1 MVTTRTS
8 IVFLGIALVSAAFFS
23 ACANS
28 PAEKAEVVL
37 DSSYYTNKFDYTD
50 SDSLLGRGI
59 NLGNCFEGIKT
70 PEFPLSEGSWSGGH
84 KITLTDLTNIHS
96 KGFKNIRIPARWSD
110 HASKTAPYTID
121 TAFLTRVKEVVDQA
135 IDTGFIVVLNTHHYN
150 EMMDDPV
157 EKLAGHRERLNGIWN
172 QLCIAFP
179 IAQYPA
185 DKLIFELLNEPN
197 GTVGYSDWNSIIAEL
212 TTIIWTDNAT
222 TQTGRKIMIGTAN
235 WGGVPG
241 LYELS
246 LPAACTKDNTIITVH
261 YYEPFHFTHQG
272 ADWSDGANAW
282 IGTTWTGSA
291 SEQAPLIK
299 LMNSIDA
306 WNTKKFEVYMGEF
319 GAYSKHIEPEYQKAW
334 TAFIAREAEK
344 RKMSWAY
351 WEYFSGFGAW
361 NPDTEAWRPQI
372 INALIPIE

>member
-1 MVTTRTS
+1 
-8 IVFLGIALVSAAFFS
+8 
-23 ACANS
+23 
-28 PAEKAEVVL
+28 
-37 DSSYYTNKFDYTD
+37 
-50 SDSLLGRGI
+50 
-59 NLGNCFEGIKT
+59 
-70 PEFPLSEGSWSGGH
+70 
-84 KITLTDLTNIHS
+84 
-96 KGFKNIRIPARWSD
+96 
-110 HASKTAPYTID
+110 
-121 TAFLTRVKEVVDQA
+121 
-135 IDTGFIVVLNTHHYN
+135 
-150 EMMDDPV
+150 
-157 EKLAGHRERLNGIWN
+157 
-172 QLCIAFP
+172 
-179 IAQYPA
+179 
-185 DKLIFELLNEPN
+185 
-197 GTVGYSDWNSIIAEL
+197 SDWNSIIAEL